1 MVRSGISL
9 FFSRSKDIGYNRG
22 DNKMK
27 TIIFWVWVYNVWRIK
42 RALNMDWSL
51 KDIIHECKEDSW
63 ILDVATQKIVEAE

>member
-1 MVRSGISL
+1 
-9 FFSRSKDIGYNRG
+9 
-22 DNKMK
+22 MK